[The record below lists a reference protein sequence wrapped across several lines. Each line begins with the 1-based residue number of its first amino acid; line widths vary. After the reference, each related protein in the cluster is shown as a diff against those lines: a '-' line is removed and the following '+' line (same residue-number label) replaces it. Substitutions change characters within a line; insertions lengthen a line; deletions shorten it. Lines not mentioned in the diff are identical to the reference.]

1 MNSYISY
8 ILQRKKWQFVIIVVL
23 VAVMISFAFLL
34 PAYLGSLWSA
44 ADPLIGFI
52 TPMIATFIWLND
64 TKREWINSLPKK
76 LTVHF
81 KYQGKYVMSCIN
93 APLVGEHDMR
103 AYGQSIGGQISGMR
117 NDLPLDTFFDA
128 IMPNKPVKTRTKELS
143 NIYTVTFY
151 LTRIEDFKKNLKG
164 SEQEKNEKT
173 AKMEALIASYSVW
186 FDNNATN
193 DKCEKLKPINPCPS
207 EPYTEDQ
214 AYEIHIA
221 QKMQS

>member
-81 KYQGKYVMSCIN
+81 KYKDKFVMSCIH
-93 APLVGEHDMR
+93 APLVGEHDVR
-103 AYGQSIGGQISGMR
+103 AYGQSIGGQISGLR
-117 NDLPLDTFFDA
+117 NNLPLETFFDYQYCELQS
-128 IMPNKPVKTRTKELS
+128 TRYEP
-143 NIYTVTFY
+143 TVNLHIITFY
-151 LTRIEDFKKNLKG
+151 IYDDNQQSTENLI
-164 SEQEKNEKT
+164 SEYK
-173 AKMEALIASYSVW
+173 VW
-186 FDNNATN
+186 FDNNNTN
-193 DKCEKLKPINPCPS
+193 GKCEKLKPIYPCPTQ
-207 EPYTEDQ
+207 PLTEDE
-214 AYEIHIA
+214 AYNIHK
-221 QKMQS
+221 QQETKKTNGTT